1 MPGDPY
7 RYFRIE
13 ARELVDQLGKGA
25 LRLEK
30 RGGAETPLMLRLA
43 HTLKGAARVVKQRA
57 ISDLAHGIED
67 LLAPYRDG
75 EHAVPQER
83 INGVLAKVDAI
94 AAEMARLPGPVGDV
108 PAPNSVSEPAP
119 RVLRAE
125 VTEVDELLDGLGQVQ
140 EELATVRDA
149 AAALAR
155 IRQLTAT
162 LSEQLARPQ
171 RTAMLEERRRALAEQ
186 LLTTVTASE
195 RRIANGVERVE
206 RELRQAREQT
216 EKLRLVPAASV
227 FHSLERTARDA
238 AQGAARQVRFEA
250 QGGEIRLDGH
260 VLDTVQG
267 ALVQLVRNAV
277 VHGIEP
283 ESERRAAGKPP
294 VGRVRLEVVRR
305 GRQVSFLCTDDGR
318 GLDLDAVRQ
327 AVERTGGRR
336 AELDH
341 AELKRLL
348 LKGGISTS
356 DTVTEWSGRG
366 IGLDLVRDT
375 VERLEGNVSVQT
387 SPGAGTAIELRMP
400 LSLAAFDALVVQA
413 GDAVAAIPLDA
424 VRRTLRIAPAE
435 VARSATG
442 NAVSLDGTLVPLV
455 ALAPR
460 LSRATYGAGAM
471 PFHRA
476 CSAVVVAA
484 AGGTAAVVVDRL
496 LGTEAVMQRP
506 LPPLAPAAAWVAGAY
521 IDGAGNARIVLDPEA
536 LVDSACEEPAAAPE
550 PARTTPPI
558 LIVDDS
564 LTTRMLEQSILESAG
579 YQVALATSGEEGLK
593 IARAQ
598 RFGLALVDIEMPG
611 MDGFTFIERVR
622 ADPELRAMPC
632 ILVSSRASPDDRR
645 RGADAGAV
653 AYIVKSEFDQAQFL
667 DRISRLVCA

>member
-267 ALVQLVRNAV
+267 ALV
-277 VHGIEP
+277 
-283 ESERRAAGKPP
+283 
-294 VGRVRLEVVRR
+294 
-305 GRQVSFLCTDDGR
+305 
-318 GLDLDAVRQ
+318 
-327 AVERTGGRR
+327 
-336 AELDH
+336 
-341 AELKRLL
+341 
-348 LKGGISTS
+348 
-356 DTVTEWSGRG
+356 
-366 IGLDLVRDT
+366 
-375 VERLEGNVSVQT
+375 
-387 SPGAGTAIELRMP
+387 
-400 LSLAAFDALVVQA
+400 
-413 GDAVAAIPLDA
+413 
-424 VRRTLRIAPAE
+424 
-435 VARSATG
+435 
-442 NAVSLDGTLVPLV
+442 
-455 ALAPR
+455 
-460 LSRATYGAGAM
+460 
-471 PFHRA
+471 
-476 CSAVVVAA
+476 
-484 AGGTAAVVVDRL
+484 
-496 LGTEAVMQRP
+496 
-506 LPPLAPAAAWVAGAY
+506 
-521 IDGAGNARIVLDPEA
+521 
-536 LVDSACEEPAAAPE
+536 
-550 PARTTPPI
+550 
-558 LIVDDS
+558 
-564 LTTRMLEQSILESAG
+564 
-579 YQVALATSGEEGLK
+579 
-593 IARAQ
+593 
-598 RFGLALVDIEMPG
+598 
-611 MDGFTFIERVR
+611 
-622 ADPELRAMPC
+622 
-632 ILVSSRASPDDRR
+632 
-645 RGADAGAV
+645 
-653 AYIVKSEFDQAQFL
+653 
-667 DRISRLVCA
+667 